1 MDGIGKL
8 SPVEIR
14 RLWADEAKDFT
25 PWLAENTDLLA
36 EALGMDLR
44 HEQTE
49 AAVGRYSADLV
60 FREEDKGRYVVVENM
75 FAPTDHDHL
84 GKLITYAAG
93 LEACYAVLLAPD
105 FRDEHRSALNWL
117 NHISTDDFGFF
128 GVVLEAWR
136 IGDSLPA
143 PRLRVDVQPDEWS
156 RSVRTERNASPT
168 KNQQAY
174 RRFWG
179 EFLPAFKTEHS
190 GWTRAATPSKDNW
203 MTFPSARSNL
213 CRYSAAFCRPDGR
226 YRLRAEAYIDTGN
239 AETTK
244 KTFDDLRDRKQQ
256 IEQAVG
262 EELQWDSLDNS
273 RASRISLYF
282 PDDIQIA
289 DEDRWPEA
297 RAWLVQAMGKMRAAF
312 DPVIKELQGL

>member
-1 MDGIGKL
+1 
-8 SPVEIR
+8 
-14 RLWADEAKDFT
+14 
-25 PWLAENTDLLA
+25 
-36 EALGMDLR
+36 MDLR

-75 FAPTDHDHL
+75 FGPTDHDHL

-93 LEACYAVLLAPD
+93 LKACYAVLLAPD

-117 NHISTDDFGFF
+117 NDISTDDFGFF

-156 RSVRTERNASPT
+156 RSVRTERNASLT

-179 EFLPAFKTEHS
+179 EFLPVFKTKYS
-190 GWTRAATPSKDNW
+190 DWTRAATPSKENW
-203 MTFPSARSNL
+203 MSFPSARSNL
-213 CRYSAAFCRPDGR
+213 CRYSAAFSRPDGR
-226 YRLRAEAYIDTGN
+226 YRLRPRRTSTL
-239 AETTK
+239 ETRR
-244 KTFDDLRDRKQQ
+244 LRRKRSM
-256 IEQAVG
+256 IYGIGSSRLSRRWGRNFSGTPSTIVEHPEFRCISRTISKLPTRIAG
-262 EELQWDSLDNS
+262 PKPELGSS
-273 RASRISLYF
+273 K
-282 PDDIQIA
+282 
-289 DEDRWPEA
+289 RWEKCG
-297 RAWLVQAMGKMRAAF
+297 RLSTLSSKSYKGCK
-312 DPVIKELQGL
+312 L

>member
-60 FREEDKGRYVVVENM
+60 FREEGEGRYVVVENM

-143 PRLRVDVQPDEWS
+143 PRLRVDVQPNEWS
-156 RSVRTERNASPT
+156 RSVRTERNASLS

-179 EFLPAFKTEHS
+179 EFLPAFKAEHS
-190 GWTRAATPSKDNW
+190 GWTRADKPSKDNW
-203 MTFPSARSNL
+203 MSFPSARSNL
-213 CRYSAAFCRPDGR
+213 CRYSAAFSRPDGR
-226 YRLRAEAYIDTGN
+226 HRLRAEAYIDTGD

-244 KTFDDLRDRKQQ
+244 KAFDDLWGLKQQ

-262 EELQWDSLDNS
+262 EELEWDPLDDG

-282 PDDIQIA
+282 PDDIRIA

>member
-14 RLWADEAKDFT
+14 RLWPDEAKDFT

-44 HEQTE
+44 LEQTE

-60 FREEDKGRYVVVENM
+60 FREEGEGRYVVVENM

-156 RSVRTERNASPT
+156 RSVRTERNASLT
-168 KNQQAY
+168 KNELAY

-179 EFLPAFKTEHS
+179 EFLPAFKADYPD
-190 GWTRAATPSKDNW
+190 WTRTDKPSKGNW
-203 MTFPSARSNL
+203 MSFPSAWRKL
-213 CRYSAAFCRPDGR
+213 CRYNATFCKPDGR
-226 YRLRAEAYIDTGN
+226 HRLRAEVYID
-239 AETTK
+239 AEDAGTVNK
-244 KTFDDLRDRKQQ
+244 AFDDLWGLKQQ

-262 EELQWDSLDNS
+262 EELEWNPLDSR